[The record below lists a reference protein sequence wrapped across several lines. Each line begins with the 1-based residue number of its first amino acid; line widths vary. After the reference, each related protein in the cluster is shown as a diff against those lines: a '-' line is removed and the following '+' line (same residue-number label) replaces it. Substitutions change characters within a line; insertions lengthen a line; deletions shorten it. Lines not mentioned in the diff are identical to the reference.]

1 MNRIYVSP
9 QLDLM
14 VVEAENLVLCASVT
28 GGVSSLADDFLTND
42 LTGDDFWN

>member
-9 QLDLM
+9 QLHLM

-28 GGVSSLADDFLTND
+28 GGVSSQAADFIKND
-42 LTGDDFWN
+42 LTGEDFWN